1 MVNINKLKGRIV
13 EKGLSVELVAQSM
26 GIDRSTLYRKMKDQ
40 SGDSFTISDVQSISR
55 ILSLSA
61 QDVTDI
67 FFNEGVA

>member
-40 SGDSFTISDVQSISR
+40 SGESFTISDVRSISR
-55 ILSLSA
+55 ILNLSA